1 MFQCPLNGFRFNALR
16 FHINGKLFLVDGQTL
31 EVSIGFLFDDA
42 SINLLPMISG
52 YRNRFHMFIR

>member
-1 MFQCPLNGFRFNALR
+1 MFQFPLNGFRFNALR

-42 SINLLPMISG
+42 R
-52 YRNRFHMFIR
+52 YKFIANDFRL